1 MALSVAAVKAIYR
14 LIHDDL
20 KKDAAIV
27 FGIFSIYAVLLVFQV
42 LAEAGAF
49 VCPYIYWPDARIG
62 ISLCTYI
69 CGTLIAKYH
78 GRQNIYDK

>member
-1 MALSVAAVKAIYR
+1 MVLSVATVKAIYQ

-42 LAEAGAF
+42 LTEAGAF
-49 VCPYIYWPDARIG
+49 VSPYIQWQDMRIG
-62 ISLCTYI
+62 IPLCTFA
-69 CGTLIAKYH
+69 CGTLFAEP
-78 GRQNIYDK
+78 N

>member
-69 CGTLIAKYH
+69 CGTLITKYH